1 MPYVTQAQ
9 LIERFGE
16 QMLIALTDRGTD
28 AFGVVDPDVVARAL
42 AETDALID
50 GYLAGRYA
58 LPLTAAETLL
68 VNVAGSIAIYLLHRY
83 EAPEKVVADY
93 RMAIGTLE
101 QISRGTIRLTAAGA
115 EQPSTGATGVQIAD
129 RERPFTE
136 DNLKG
141 FI

>member
-9 LIERFGE
+9 LIDRFGE
-16 QMLIALTDRGTD
+16 QMLIALTDRGPD
-28 AFGVVDPDVVARAL
+28 AFGVVDPDVVTRAL

-58 LPLTAAETLL
+58 LPLTASETLL
-68 VNVAGSIAIYLLHRY
+68 ANVAGSIAIYLLHRY

-93 RMAIGTLE
+93 KLAIGTLE
-101 QISRGTIRLTAAGA
+101 QIARGTIRLT
-115 EQPSTGATGVQIAD
+115 STGAELPATGVTGVQIVD